1 MDKISI
7 DEVQGT
13 FKEAAQMLDQ
23 ALLLFTLRDVVGMVD
38 CPEREEA
45 RELYLRINR
54 VSKWLKE
61 NSI

>member
-13 FKEAAQMLDQ
+13 FNEAADMLNQ
-23 ALLLFTLRDVVGMVD
+23 ALLLFTLRDVVCMVD

-45 RELYLRINR
+45 RELYLRINK
-54 VSKWLKE
+54 VKNWLKE
-61 NSI
+61 NAK